1 MRHSAA
7 FSQEIGLQLVFASD
21 SGSYDMEKKQGGY
34 LISKVGCHERGRHNF
49 EPGGWGFSVTGI
61 NPEKA

>member
-21 SGSYDMEKKQGGY
+21 SGSYDMGKKARDI
-34 LISKVGCHERGRHNF
+34 L
-49 EPGGWGFSVTGI
+49 SVRLDVMSGVDTTLNLVDGVSQ
-61 NPEKA
+61 